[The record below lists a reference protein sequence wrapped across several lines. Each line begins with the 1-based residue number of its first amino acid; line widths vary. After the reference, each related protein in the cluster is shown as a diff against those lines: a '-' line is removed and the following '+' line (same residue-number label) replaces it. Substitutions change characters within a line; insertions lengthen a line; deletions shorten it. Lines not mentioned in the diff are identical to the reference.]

1 MKKQKRTL
9 KRCILLINDTIL
21 VDDDI
26 VILLVN
32 IQNKFI
38 FIKNKVKWMEKIWE
52 NNCWWIERQNRER
65 R

>member
-1 MKKQKRTL
+1 LKKQKRTL

-38 FIKNKVKWMEKIWE
+38 FIKNKVK
-52 NNCWWIERQNRER
+52 
-65 R
+65 